1 MRQST
6 PLRSIVA
13 DIQDTLN
20 IRWIF
25 SNIYVIRSLKKPAR
39 HVRTFLLR
47 ASEFQKLLIQYFL
60 STLHSSAAGYVCAS
74 LSLLSLYG
82 LRPKVFLL
90 SVYCYKTE
98 HKNAGVH
105 PAVCPY
111 SFRCIRLSDRLVN
124 ALMSNCSIGP

>member
-47 ASEFQKLLIQYFL
+47 ASEFQKLLIQNFL
-60 STLHSSAAGYVCAS
+60 YLRCTHQQRVMCVRVC
-74 LSLLSLYG
+74 LYCHYLG
-82 LRPKVFLL
+82 SDLRCSFFQYTDTRQSIKMQVSIRQFVRTRSDV
-90 SVYCYKTE
+90 SV
-98 HKNAGVH
+98 
-105 PAVCPY
+105 
-111 SFRCIRLSDRLVN
+111 L
-124 ALMSNCSIGP
+124 